1 MTRRFS
7 NLACITVVLA
17 ACVLPV
23 CAGDILDRVVATVNG
38 HVILQSDWED
48 AVRSEAFIAGRKL
61 DQVTADDEKA
71 ALDRLID
78 QELLKEQMRAS
89 EFQPPSQEEIGK
101 RLEEVRKQ
109 YPGTESAQGWQDE
122 LARYGLTE
130 AELKDRIAE
139 QLNLTRLVDARLR
152 PNVNIDAKSIESYYN
167 QELLPQL
174 RHSGGKEVALS
185 EVTPQIKELLTQQQ
199 VNQLLTTWLQN
210 LRASSEIRTMSAL
223 SESGSQVR

>member
-71 ALDRLID
+71 ALDRLI
-78 QELLKEQMRAS
+78 
-89 EFQPPSQEEIGK
+89 P
-101 RLEEVRKQ
+101 
-109 YPGTESAQGWQDE
+109 
-122 LARYGLTE
+122 
-130 AELKDRIAE
+130 
-139 QLNLTRLVDARLR
+139 
-152 PNVNIDAKSIESYYN
+152 
-167 QELLPQL
+167 
-174 RHSGGKEVALS
+174 
-185 EVTPQIKELLTQQQ
+185 
-199 VNQLLTTWLQN
+199 
-210 LRASSEIRTMSAL
+210 
-223 SESGSQVR
+223 SESHVTLAWGRDYSDVSPVRGVILGGGHHTVSVAVDLEAG